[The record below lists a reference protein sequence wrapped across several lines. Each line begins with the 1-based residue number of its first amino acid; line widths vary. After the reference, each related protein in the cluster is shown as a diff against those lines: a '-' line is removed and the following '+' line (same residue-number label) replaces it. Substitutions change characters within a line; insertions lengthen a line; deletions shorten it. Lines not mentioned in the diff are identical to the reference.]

1 MRSGDLSGIAA
12 IRCPALSLSPSSM
25 HISYTALEELLSLL
39 RMAKVE
45 HPKEPSAGGERRG
58 FEIPR
63 LQVFNLPITVT
74 RPNPSSLKHGN
85 GIESATALNLFHSD
99 SRGTDLAQGGH
110 ELRNDGGLS
119 VHGCHSGDQ
128 RTFGSHHWSRNSQS
142 FLQKKL

>member
-1 MRSGDLSGIAA
+1 MPLSVVRLYHCRPHPCTSPIPLSKSCCRSCVWQKSS
-12 IRCPALSLSPSSM
+12 IR
-25 HISYTALEELLSLL
+25 
-39 RMAKVE
+39 RK
-45 HPKEPSAGGERRG
+45 PSAGCERRG

-63 LQVFNLPITVT
+63 LQVFTLPITVT